1 MKGLVLTL
9 RKPELTDVPIITQ
22 WFQDPSF
29 GEYLFDIPDGQHHT
43 TVMSL
48 LNHNA
53 KDTSTQITMIAENDA
68 KEPIGL
74 LFYKNISW
82 KHRNA
87 EINTLIGDTK
97 HRSGIYGPD
106 LYLLGI
112 TYAFSG
118 LNLHKV
124 FGYTYMTNKAA
135 MTLTQNIAKTSG
147 ILYEHIRRDG
157 VYINTTVFSILKK
170 DFRVFLKD
178 NNNPIFR
185 KFIKTGVF
193 EQLLGSD

>member
-9 RKPELTDVPIITQ
+9 RKPEISDIPILTK
-22 WFQDPSF
+22 WFQDPNF
-29 GEYLFDIPDGQHHT
+29 GQYLFEIAEGQHT
-43 TVMSL
+43 ATAMSL
-48 LNHNA
+48 LNQNA
-53 KDTSTQITMIAENDA
+53 KDSSTQITMIAENDA

-74 LFYKNISW
+74 LLYKNISW

-97 HRSGIYGPD
+97 NRSGIYGPD

-124 FGYTYMTNKAA
+124 FGYTYATNKAA

-147 ILYEHIRRDG
+147 ILYDHLKRDDT
-157 VYINTTVFSILKK
+157 YINTTVFSILKK

-193 EQLLGSD
+193 ERLLG